1 MLDVVGVAKLL
12 SRRNARAD
20 FLSIQAQ
27 QSWDSQNDAGRDKE
41 PNKRVEERIALKDL
55 VDGSPGANTLKGG
68 EEDRRLGCGE
78 SDSILALQRETC
90 HL

>member
-1 MLDVVGVAKLL
+1 M
-12 SRRNARAD
+12 
-20 FLSIQAQ
+20 SIQAQ

-68 EEDRRLGCGE
+68 EENGRLGCGE
-78 SDSILALQRETC
+78 SDSILALQRETYY
-90 HL
+90 L